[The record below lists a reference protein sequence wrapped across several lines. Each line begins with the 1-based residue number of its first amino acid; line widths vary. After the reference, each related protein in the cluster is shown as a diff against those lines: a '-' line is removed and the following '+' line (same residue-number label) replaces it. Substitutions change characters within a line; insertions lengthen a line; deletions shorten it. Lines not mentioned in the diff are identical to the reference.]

1 MEDTILA
8 AIVSQA
14 NQDKVRGMSSIIVV
28 QNEAEQQRTAL
39 LLSRILKAMSHDLEN
54 GVTAVL
60 YFVCKRENASHLL
73 FLPPIN
79 VIRSHMLIVWSLISR
94 RGSDT

>member
-1 MEDTILA
+1 MRINKA
-8 AIVSQA
+8 
-14 NQDKVRGMSSIIVV
+14 GV
-28 QNEAEQQRTAL
+28 QRFFQECIFGQIGAD
-39 LLSRILKAMSHDLEN
+39 DLEN

>member
-8 AIVSQA
+8 AIVTRA
-14 NQDKVRGMSSIIVV
+14 NQDKVRGMSSIFVV

-54 GVTAVL
+54 GVT
-60 YFVCKRENASHLL
+60 
-73 FLPPIN
+73 I
-79 VIRSHMLIVWSLISR
+79 IVQH
-94 RGSDT
+94 